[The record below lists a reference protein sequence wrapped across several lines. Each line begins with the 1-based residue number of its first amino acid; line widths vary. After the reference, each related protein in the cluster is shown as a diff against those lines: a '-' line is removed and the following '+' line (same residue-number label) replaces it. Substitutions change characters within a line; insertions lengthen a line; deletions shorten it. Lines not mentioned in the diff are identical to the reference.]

1 MKTKPSRK
9 PARSKR
15 SASRR
20 HRAAPRAS
28 RDLLLA
34 PMRGADRRQIG
45 GVVIDTAPVA
55 NGRVKR
61 VCYPPGFRWSVHMQH
76 IVKSPLCMHAHVG
89 FLARGR
95 VRYERGGAGALADL
109 EKAAELS
116 RGQDAA
122 VLHALAAA
130 LAQAGRKTDALV
142 AQREAVRL
150 APNKSEFRQQLQEL
164 EPKK

>member
-95 VRYERGGAGALADL
+95 VRGEYADGCTFDWSAPRAIVI
-109 EKAAELS
+109 EP
-116 RGQDAA
+116 GHDAWVVGKSPA
-122 VLHALAAA
+122 VLI
-130 LAQAGRKTDALV
+130 
-142 AQREAVRL
+142 
-150 APNKSEFRQQLQEL
+150 EFDTERTTAERFGLPETHRHN
-164 EPKK
+164 